1 MDQLS
6 PLNIIGGVIA
16 LFTILGFLK
25 RFVSFFFNLVAL
37 SLGAIAG
44 LWAYNNGFEI
54 AQKAVD
60 KPQPWMSTAI
70 GISTF
75 VITIVVFRKII
86 AFLAGKN
93 DEDSQARSGGFRMAG
108 GLFGL
113 LLGASFTYFMLT
125 GVRYAGTVS
134 ELDRLTK
141 YVSGKIDASSKEPIF
156 AKLKL
161 WIDSSQIGQWHQK
174 IDFLNDPVEANAAK
188 LAIVKEE
195 NLERFATMTSQQGVE
210 FIPDAIP
217 VDPAIQRAY
226 DRRNFGALLRNEAI
240 QKKIRETFT
249 EDQLRQLDIEGE
261 LGLRK

>member
-1 MDQLS
+1 MC
-6 PLNIIGGVIA
+6 
-16 LFTILGFLK
+16 
-25 RFVSFFFNLVAL
+25 R
-37 SLGAIAG
+37 
-44 LWAYNNGFEI
+44 YNRN
-54 AQKAVD
+54 
-60 KPQPWMSTAI
+60 PP
-70 GISTF
+70 
-75 VITIVVFRKII
+75 
-86 AFLAGKN
+86 
-93 DEDSQARSGGFRMAG
+93 
-108 GLFGL
+108 
-113 LLGASFTYFMLT
+113 AS
-125 GVRYAGTVS
+125 RI
-134 ELDRLTK
+134 DRLLFHPEQEIHLTHAHL
-141 YVSGKIDASSKEPIF
+141 YCPSKEPIF

-240 QKKIRETFT
+240 QKKLRETFT